1 MDALNNTFPLVYV
14 VSGQAGGEH
23 TVLRAFSTFEAAT
36 AYKEKADAE
45 WCPRGWTHFITSLYL
60 EG

>member
-23 TVLRAFSTFEAAT
+23 TVLRVFSTFEAAT

-45 WCPRGWTHFITSLYL
+45 WGPRGWEHFITILSV